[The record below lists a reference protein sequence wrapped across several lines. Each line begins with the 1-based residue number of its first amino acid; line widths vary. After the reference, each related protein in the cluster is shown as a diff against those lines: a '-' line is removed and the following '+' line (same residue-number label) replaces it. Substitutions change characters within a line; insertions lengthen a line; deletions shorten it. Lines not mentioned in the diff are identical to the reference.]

1 MQRES
6 GGSPEPLRGRHSKV
20 YLFGKY
26 AVKVFDAK
34 FAYNFFK
41 EAKFL
46 TLLQPFGF
54 VPELYA
60 IDPWGLKIV
69 MQRLSGSSIRDTF
82 SAGVVSEC
90 LEICYILDAIGVQ
103 KEEMT
108 HPEKHI
114 IVADRVY
121 FIDFERSVLSE
132 RPANVTQFCSYLRRF
147 GVEIDVELLRAY
159 KRSYSREAFEKIRRA
174 AIEQIRG

>member
-1 MQRES
+1 MQR
-6 GGSPEPLRGRHSKV
+6 GSEGSRGLLRGRHSKV
-20 YLFGKY
+20 YLLGRY
-26 AVKVFDAK
+26 AVKVFDRK
-34 FAYNFFK
+34 FVYNFFK
-41 EAKFL
+41 EVKFL

-60 IDPWGLKIV
+60 IDFWGLKIV
-69 MQRLSGSSIRDTF
+69 MQRLSGSSIREAFNAD
-82 SAGVVSEC
+82 VVGEC
-90 LEICYILDAIGVQ
+90 LEICYVLDAIGVQ

-114 IVADRVY
+114 IVGDRVY

-132 RPANVTQFCSYLRRF
+132 KPANVTQFCSYLRRF
-147 GVEIDVELLRAY
+147 GVEIDVELLRTY
-159 KRSYSREAFEKIRRA
+159 KRSYSRKAFEKIRRA